1 VSLYVSG
8 ETLLVTWADGSPAYG
23 HAIPPPLWTA
33 VLAEVERQGLT
44 LVYRKAFAEDL
55 AKVEE
60 GRALNLR
67 WSSLDE
73 HEAEERL
80 FRRVVEKVYGPQTI
94 WPWQEGWTQELADS
108 YPVREARRAA

>member
-1 VSLYVSG
+1 MSLYVSG
-8 ETLLVTWADGSPAYG
+8 STLLVTWDDGSPAYG
-23 HAIPPPLWTA
+23 HSVPPPLWAA

-44 LVYRKAFAEDL
+44 ADYRRAFSADL

-60 GRALNLR
+60 GRTLNLR

-80 FRRVVEKVYGPQTI
+80 FLRVVEKVYGPQAI

-108 YPVREARRAA
+108 YPVREVRRAA